1 MCVPFARPDALCIGL
16 IFSRG
21 HRARLRGCR
30 VASREAWR
38 YFLDQV
44 TVQSVFIFLVGSDTF
59 PLLSYVLGCGMSAE
73 CESCGHPTSVQF
85 GLHCGS
91 YFV

>member
-1 MCVPFARPDALCIGL
+1 MHEV
-16 IFSRG
+16 S
-21 HRARLRGCR
+21 GCR

-59 PLLSYVLGCGMSAE
+59 PLFSYVLGCGMSA
-73 CESCGHPTSVQF
+73 GVNLADNPISVQF

-91 YFV
+91 YLLV